1 MKTPS
6 FQWLAAGALATMIC
20 VAGLSAD
27 AAEAKEI
34 KLPNSRVEAVDFTN
48 MTFIVVAKETN
59 LTVRITSETRFFLK
73 DKPALSKDLQPGDH
87 VRGTLRQPAEGPP
100 EALRLHLEKPAAK

>member
-1 MKTPS
+1 MKS
-6 FQWLAAGALATMIC
+6 SSLQGLAGLALAAMIC
-20 VAGLSAD
+20 LARLSTH

-34 KLPNSRVEAVDFTN
+34 KLPRSRIEAVDFTN
-48 MTFIVVAKETN
+48 MTFIVAAKDTN
-59 LTVRITSETRFFLK
+59 LTVRITSETRFFVTN
-73 DKPALSKDLQPGDH
+73 KPALSKALQPGDH